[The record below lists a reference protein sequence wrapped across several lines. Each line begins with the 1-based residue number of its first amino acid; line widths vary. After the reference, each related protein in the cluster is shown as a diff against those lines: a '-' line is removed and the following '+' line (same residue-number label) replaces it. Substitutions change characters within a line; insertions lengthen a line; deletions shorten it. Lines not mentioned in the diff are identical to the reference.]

1 MDNNA
6 SEHKYPR
13 ATDPYSGDWL
23 PVYDVAQNTFKVQIA
38 DAGSNV
44 EFTPTNASYDPAT
57 GDLELTVGPH
67 NLSVGDGIVMDDG
80 ALSFTCTMDGNQV
93 AQSYPRANLDK
104 ASGRSL
110 PITAIDTG
118 KFTLNVGAAGSNKF
132 LTPTGATYNENN
144 GDMVL
149 TVGQHGLRVG
159 TDIVLKDN
167 SLAFTCDKDG
177 GATQHSYPRPGTDPF
192 AGKSIAVTA
201 VGSTQHTATNVD
213 YTPLSLVLIMV

>member
-1 MDNNA
+1 
-6 SEHKYPR
+6 
-13 ATDPYSGDWL
+13 
-23 PVYDVAQNTFKVQIA
+23 
-38 DAGSNV
+38 
-44 EFTPTNASYDPAT
+44 
-57 GDLELTVGPH
+57 
-67 NLSVGDGIVMDDG
+67 
-80 ALSFTCTMDGNQV
+80 MDGNQV

-177 GATQHSYPRPGTDPF
+177 GATQHSYPRPGTDPY
-192 AGKSIAVTA
+192 ATKSIRVDA
-201 VGSTQHTATNVD
+201 VGSPKHTVTGAVYTPNDGKIVVTVAGHGFSNNDYVKFADDSIRFSCTLDGNATNKAYPRNDFDQNSGRWMQISNVQTDTFEVNVGLSSDTSLHTFVD
-213 YTPLSLVLIMV
+213 AANLGLERQD